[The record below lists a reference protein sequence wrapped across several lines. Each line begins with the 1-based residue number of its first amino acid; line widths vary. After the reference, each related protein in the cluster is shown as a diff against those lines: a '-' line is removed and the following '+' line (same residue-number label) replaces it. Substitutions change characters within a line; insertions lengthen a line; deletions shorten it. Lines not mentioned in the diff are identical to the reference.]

1 MQVCAV
7 SMMAALM
14 THMSTGEHGLGG
26 TPAASRPAGVRSPS
40 TTPLH
45 DYRTLPGAG
54 QLREILWTSN
64 PVGNSE
70 TIVVTHASAMSS
82 DNASLRSSTDRN
94 GDGHLSPGASLCLQ
108 QINGS
113 KLCAF
118 PTTVLHS
125 DRYSTMVAVPSE
137 WPLGVYHL
145 SLAGSVTEVN
155 VAEPWWL
162 QADRGQVGSPGVGWL
177 RILGRALA
185 FSATRCVPAS
195 APVTDTRAI
204 TTELQLLDSSSAT
217 AIDVPVVSAS
227 CYDLTAKIPHDL
239 ASGVYTARV
248 RNRFAAHSDA
258 WSKVPG
264 SVRISPPPP
273 VSDMQVSVR
282 TSAALLHALDA
293 ARTSLGGVITVPTG
307 VTIDLT
313 NEQTI
318 SMPNNTVLRGA
329 AGPGQRPTLRWS
341 SGAGAG
347 SVQPLVSGSGTFELS
362 NLNLLRVN
370 MPNAAAV
377 VSIDH
382 GEAPSSF
389 RLSF

>member
-1 MQVCAV
+1 MTMQVCAV

-64 PVGNSE
+64 PVGNGE

-145 SLAGSVTEVN
+145 
-155 VAEPWWL
+155 
-162 QADRGQVGSPGVGWL
+162 
-177 RILGRALA
+177 
-185 FSATRCVPAS
+185 
-195 APVTDTRAI
+195 
-204 TTELQLLDSSSAT
+204 
-217 AIDVPVVSAS
+217 
-227 CYDLTAKIPHDL
+227 
-239 ASGVYTARV
+239 
-248 RNRFAAHSDA
+248 
-258 WSKVPG
+258 
-264 SVRISPPPP
+264 
-273 VSDMQVSVR
+273 
-282 TSAALLHALDA
+282 
-293 ARTSLGGVITVPTG
+293 
-307 VTIDLT
+307 
-313 NEQTI
+313 
-318 SMPNNTVLRGA
+318 
-329 AGPGQRPTLRWS
+329 
-341 SGAGAG
+341 
-347 SVQPLVSGSGTFELS
+347 
-362 NLNLLRVN
+362 
-370 MPNAAAV
+370 
-377 VSIDH
+377 
-382 GEAPSSF
+382 
-389 RLSF
+389 